1 MDASVRSLAWL
12 VPLVLL
18 GCTSAAPLPPKAIAL
33 NRDGAI
39 ALAEGD
45 LVTAEARLAVAV
57 EYNPRFVEA
66 WVNLGLVELRRG
78 NFVLARAHLTRAR
91 SLNPDLPA
99 PHHGLGLLAEREGH
113 PREAEDHY
121 RDALAVD
128 PGFGAAR
135 ANLGRKLFERG
146 ALEDAREQFLRLT
159 EVCPEM
165 VDGSVGLV
173 ETLVRLARF
182 DDADAALARAKTR
195 HATHPAVVLL
205 DAERLLRLEL
215 WPYAID
221 ELELLTHD
229 PDRERAATAWGWL
242 SVARLG
248 AGDTRGA
255 QSAAQAALTL
265 DDAQPVARYA
275 LQKLGLGRARP

>member
-1 MDASVRSLAWL
+1 MRQL
-12 VPLVLL
+12 LVLL
-18 GCTSAAPLPPKAIAL
+18 ALSVVGCASTAPLPPKAIAL
-33 NRDGAI
+33 NRDGAT
-39 ALAEGD
+39 ALAAGD

-78 NFVLARAHLTRAR
+78 NFALARSHLTKAR
-91 SLNPDLPA
+91 TLNPDLPA
-99 PHHGLGLLAEREGH
+99 PHHALGLLAEREGR

-146 ALEDAREQFLRLT
+146 ALEEAREQYLRLT

-165 VDGSVGLV
+165 VDGWVGLV
-173 ETLVRLARF
+173 EVLVRLRRF
-182 DDADAALARAKTR
+182 DDADGALGRAKAR
-195 HATHPAVVLL
+195 FVGHPAIELL
-205 DAERLLRLEL
+205 DAERLLRLEA
-215 WPYAID
+215 WSEAAG
-221 ELELLTHD
+221 ELEPLTHD
-229 PDRERAATAWGWL
+229 ADHARAAAAWAWL

-248 AGDTRGA
+248 AGDDRGA
-255 QSAAQAALTL
+255 RSAARASLTL

-275 LQKLGLGRARP
+275 LERMGPGF